1 MRTLLFFTILLLGFG
16 TAAAQPHSE
25 WQVVRSEVDG
35 FSIEFPGTPKIS
47 TAPLANGG
55 TQKNFAIEAAQET
68 YLVSVIQLAKGSIP
82 ANPGEPYFDILLKA
96 YVDGS
101 KTTLRSSRM
110 ITLAGQAGKEGIA
123 DAESAVHLVDIT
135 VLGDRI
141 YLVVFAGPKGQESG
155 ARATHLRDSLKLL
168 AAR

>member
-1 MRTLLFFTILLLGFG
+1 MRTLLSIAVLLLAF
-16 TAAAQPHSE
+16 AAVAAQPHNE
-25 WQVVRSEVDG
+25 WQVLRSEADG
-35 FSIEFPGTPKIS
+35 FSVELPSPPKIS
-47 TAPLANGG
+47 TAPLENGG
-55 TQKNFAIEAAQET
+55 TQKNFVIEAAQVT
-68 YLVSVIQLAKGSIP
+68 YLVSVIQLAKGSVP
-82 ANPGEPYFDILLKA
+82 AKPGEAYFDVLLKA

-141 YLVVFAGPKGQESG
+141 YLVVFAGPKGQENG
-155 ARATHLRDSLKLL
+155 ARATRMRDSFKLL
-168 AAR
+168 G